1 MIRAR
6 VMAEDLRKLER
17 EVETA
22 RAKLMGD
29 IAALRAPGGLT
40 DLPETLKQAALEKR
54 DSFVEEAR
62 ARSRSVV
69 ETIREKAVANPA
81 AALVIGAGLA
91 WHFLRRPPIAIALV
105 GGGLFSLLRTPVD
118 ASLSGRRGD
127 ELERTKQ
134 NLKTQAGELGSQA
147 AELGRQAGRS
157 VEEKAAELARD
168 ARTRAAALAADAQD
182 KAADMIDEARDRA
195 SELVEEARGKASS
208 LADEAKAAI
217 ARTPL
222 GRFVSQDEE
231 EPAMDDLFD
240 NGEEEVDTR
249 GKVLRTDTLM
259 LGAAG
264 IALGAAIAVLYQ
276 RRQNEPV
283 D

>member
-1 MIRAR
+1 MID
-6 VMAEDLRKLER
+6 V
-17 EVETA
+17 
-22 RAKLMGD
+22 
-29 IAALRAPGGLT
+29 
-40 DLPETLKQAALEKR
+40 
-54 DSFVEEAR
+54 AR
-62 ARSRSVV
+62 AR
-69 ETIREKAVANPA
+69 
-81 AALVIGAGLA
+81 
-91 WHFLRRPPIAIALV
+91 
-105 GGGLFSLLRTPVD
+105 
-118 ASLSGRRGD
+118 AS
-127 ELERTKQ
+127 
-134 NLKTQAGELGSQA
+134 AH
-147 AELGRQAGRS
+147 
-157 VEEKAAELARD
+157 
-168 ARTRAAALAADAQD
+168 
-182 KAADMIDEARDRA
+182 
-195 SELVEEARGKASS
+195 VEEARGKASS